1 MDFFEHQEQA
11 KRKTGRLVLLFTLAV
26 AFLIAGLYFVV
37 RGVMIYVLGLNPY
50 AHLEFE
56 KSANP
61 GTGVLHWELLWRWD
75 PETFMWVTLFTLA
88 IVVFGSM
95 YKIVQLQTGGAAVAT
110 SLGGRL
116 IARSTKNP
124 QERQV
129 LNVVDEM
136 AIASGITSPPV
147 YFLDD
152 EPGINAFAAGFAP
165 KDAVI
170 GVTRGTVELLSRQE
184 LQGVIAH
191 EFSHIFNGDMRLNIQ
206 ITGFI
211 HGILVIGLIGQTL
224 LRMTYGGNR
233 HRYGTRRDGKATLV
247 LFAIGAAVMAIGY
260 LGVFFGNMIKGAVSR
275 QREFLADASAVQFTR
290 YPAGIT
296 GALKKIGGFAEG
308 SVMLNPQSMTIS
320 HMFFSQGLVGG
331 LNNLLATHP
340 PLLERIRRI
349 EPRFSGRFPLVK
361 LPERES
367 AAQPIAGMTAAAVAP
382 ALAPAPPP
390 LPPATPAAAATRVMT
405 QALPDP
411 IALIGNPTAAHLD
424 YAHSLLE
431 SLAAPVR
438 EAAHD
443 PYGARA
449 LVYALLLSGD
459 PEVRNAQLS
468 KLEDKADPAVYQEIS
483 RLQASMATL
492 TPARR
497 LPLLDM
503 IVPTLAQLSPQQY
516 RVFRNNVRAMIHA
529 DREVELFEWMLQ
541 QVLLRHLDPKFRRM
555 KKPTVQYYSLKRL
568 GEPCSMLLSAL
579 AYQAHHSDGQAAQ
592 AFRDGAPHLGI
603 ENLSLQPRKL
613 CGLPVVGHALT
624 TLAQCSPR
632 EKRKLLRACAACIL
646 ADEEVTVEEAELLRA
661 VADALDC
668 PMPPLLAG
676 QAVAASEDPA
686 VRSSQPAARSHQ
698 TMSA

>member
-11 KRKTGRLVLLFTLAV
+11 RRKTGRLVLLFTLAV
-26 AFLIAGLYFVV
+26 GFLIAGLYFVV

-50 AHLEFE
+50 AHLDFE
-56 KSANP
+56 RSANP
-61 GTGVLHWELLWRWD
+61 GTGLLHWELLWRWD
-75 PETFMWVTLFTLA
+75 PETFLWVTLVTLA
-88 IVVFGSM
+88 IVVLGSM
-95 YKIVQLQTGGAAVAT
+95 YKVVQLQTGGAAVAT
-110 SLGGRL
+110 SLGGRM
-116 IARSTKNP
+116 IARSTTDP

-136 AIASGITSPPV
+136 AIASGITAPPV
-147 YFLDD
+147 YFLED
-152 EPGINAFAAGFAP
+152 EPGINAFAAGFTP

-170 GVTRGTVELLSRQE
+170 GVTRGTVELLSREE

-211 HGILVIGLIGQTL
+211 HGILVIGLVGRVM
-224 LRMTYGGNR
+224 LRMTYGGHR
-233 HRYGTRRDGKATLV
+233 HRYSSRRDGKATLV
-247 LFAIGAAVMAIGY
+247 LFAIGLAIMAIGY
-260 LGVFFGNMIKGAVSR
+260 MGVLFGNMIKAAVSR

-296 GALKKIGGFAEG
+296 GALKKIGGLTEG
-308 SVMLNPQSMTIS
+308 SVMLNPESMTIS
-320 HMFFSQGLVGG
+320 HMFFSQGLIGG
-331 LNNLLATHP
+331 LDSFLATHP

-349 EPRFSGRFPLVK
+349 EPRFNGRFPVVGR
-361 LPERES
+361 PEVEK
-367 AAQPIAGMTAAAVAP
+367 ADQPVAGLAAASP
-382 ALAPAPPP
+382 AAAHGLAPAPPP
-390 LPPATPAAAATRVMT
+390 ILPGKPAAAATRVTT
-405 QALPDP
+405 QGLPDP

-431 SLAAPVR
+431 SLALPVR

-449 LVYALLLSGD
+449 LVYALLLSSD

-483 RLQASMATL
+483 RLQAATA
-492 TPARR
+492 TVTAAAR
-497 LPLLDM
+497 LPLLDL
-503 IVPTLAQLSPQQY
+503 IVPTLAHLSPQQY
-516 RVFRNNVRAMIHA
+516 RVFRNNVRALIHA
-529 DREVELFEWMLQ
+529 DREVELFEWMFQ
-541 QVLLRHLDPKFRRM
+541 QVLLRHLDPKFRSM
-555 KKPTVQYYSLKRL
+555 KRHTVQYYSLKRL
-568 GEPCSMLLSAL
+568 AEPCSMLLSAL

-592 AFRDGAPHLGI
+592 AFQCGAPYLRI
-603 ENLSLQPRKL
+603 ENLTLQPRQL
-613 CGLPVVGHALT
+613 CGLPVIDHALE

-632 EKRKLLRACAACIL
+632 EKRKLLQACAACIL
-646 ADEEVTVEEAELLRA
+646 ADREVTVEEAELLRA

-676 QAVAASEDPA
+676 QKVAASEGGTARCSSAPA
-686 VRSSQPAARSHQ
+686 TAHA
-698 TMSA
+698 